1 MIKYLAAAVLLCV
14 NLVAAIP
21 NLVEV
26 LGAETTD
33 NEDDCL
39 SALADERFDASQLN
53 AKLLG
58 LAMTKSYWKCAKE
71 IAATATSAGLDVR
84 GEFDMQSRILQK
96 ELATLKTAIESNLP
110 MSNINPAFQWAQST
124 TDVFLNVKFAHKLD
138 APATLN
144 VEVQNVT
151 LEAGSIS
158 LRATDGR
165 KMFSLD
171 LEL

>member
-1 MIKYLAAAVLLCV
+1 MIRYLAIAFLLAGQAVAAVSS
-14 NLVAAIP
+14 LVDILAA
-21 NLVEV
+21 ES
-26 LGAETTD
+26 AAT
-33 NEDDCL
+33 EDDCL
-39 SALADERFDASQLN
+39 ALLSHEAFDPSQLN
-53 AKLLG
+53 AKQLG
-58 LAMTKSYWKCAKE
+58 LAMSKSLWKCAKE
-71 IAATATSAGLDVR
+71 IASTAASAGVDVR
-84 GEFDMQSRILQK
+84 SEFDMQSRTLQR
-96 ELATLKTAIESNLP
+96 ELTALKTAIESNLP

-151 LEAGSIS
+151 LEAGSMS

>member
-1 MIKYLAAAVLLCV
+1 MLKYLCIALLLCV
-14 NLVAAIP
+14 HAVASTP
-21 NLVEV
+21 NLFEI
-26 LGAETTD
+26 LGADSTD
-33 NEDDCL
+33 SEDDCL
-39 SALADERFDASQLN
+39 AALSDDTFDVSQLN
-53 AKLLG
+53 GKLLG
-58 LAMTKSYWKCAKE
+58 LAMTKSFWKCAKD
-71 IAATATSAGLDVR
+71 IAATATSAGVDVR
-84 GEFDMQSRILQK
+84 GEFDMQSRTLQR
-96 ELATLKTAIESNLP
+96 ELTTLKTAIESNLP
-110 MSNINPAFQWAQST
+110 MSHINPAFQWAQST

-151 LEAGSIS
+151 LEASSMS